1 MASLQY
7 GCVGRVGEN
16 LPASE
21 FPAATNWSSHRF
33 CLGRGR
39 VPLDSTK
46 TTRKKMSGQAPRTR
60 RREATCPSRQLP
72 VCRFALLTAP
82 CKANDAGGSG
92 AGSTVL
98 APCDWY
104 LPTHAADLGL
114 RPTAVPGRSLG
125 AAEGWSYLLAAS
137 IVRWSTSR
145 PRVRLRGP
153 TVCSA
158 PPSPSSPSSACSALF
173 ELSISSLQRHHL
185 IIILYVPTRSQII
198 RCARYFMLPPPST
211 VHGSAFSSPS
221 STNPRSSR
229 DFDDG
234 TIRSFPLVDP
244 IGSRGSDMAQP
255 FVKKDDDLDEE
266 EEYSPF
272 YGIEKG
278 AVLQEARVFHDPQL
292 DARRCS
298 QVITK
303 LLYLLNQGETFT
315 KVEATE
321 VFFAVTKLFQ
331 SKDTVLRRMVY
342 LMIKELSPS
351 ADEVIIVTS
360 SLMKDMNSKTDMYR
374 ANAIRVLCR
383 ITDSTLLT
391 QIERYLKQA
400 IVDKNPVVASAALVS
415 GVHLLQTNSEIV
427 KRWSNEVQEAVQ
439 SRAALVQFHALA
451 LLHQIRQND
460 RLAVSKLVTSLTK
473 GSLRSPLAQCLLI
486 RYTSQVIKES
496 STNTQAGERP
506 FFDYL
511 ESCLR
516 HKSEMVVFE
525 AARAITELSGVT
537 SRELTPAITVL
548 QLFLSSSKPVLRFAA
563 IRTLNKVAST
573 HPLAV
578 TNCNIDME
586 SLISDQNRS
595 IATLAITTLLKTGN
609 ESSVDRLMKQITS
622 FMSDIADEFKI
633 VVVEAIRTLCLKFP
647 LKYRSMMNFL
657 SNILREEGG
666 FDYKKAIVD
675 SIVILIRDIPDAKE
689 IGLFHL
695 CEFIEDCEF
704 TYLSTQILHFLG
716 NEGPKTSD
724 PSKYIRYIYNR
735 VILENAT
742 VRASAVSTL
751 AKFGAMVDS
760 LKPRIFV
767 LLRRCLFDSD
777 DEVRDRATL
786 YLDSLGS
793 DASVGGTDEDIKD
806 FLFGPL
812 DVPLVNLETS
822 LRSYEASDIPFDIN
836 SVPKEV
842 KSQPLA
848 EKKAPG
854 KKAIGLGAAPSGP
867 TSVVDAYEKLLSSI
881 PEFSSFGK
889 LFKSCSPMELTEP
902 ETEYAVNVVKHIFDG
917 HVVFQYNC
925 TNTIPEQLLEKVTVF
940 VDASEAEEFSEVLT
954 KPLQSLPYDLP
965 GQTFVAFEK
974 PEGVPAIGKFS
985 NLLKFVVK
993 EVDPATGEADEEG
1006 VEDEYQLEDLEIV
1019 AADYMLKV
1027 GVSNFKNAWE
1037 NMDPDNERIDE
1048 YGLGVK
1054 ESLAETV
1061 SAVTDILGMQ
1071 PCEGTEV
1078 VPNNSRSHTCLLSGI
1093 FIGNMKVLVRVSF
1106 GIDGSKQ
1113 VAMKLAVRSEGP
1125 EISEK
1130 IHEIVA
1136 EG

>member
-1 MASLQY
+1 
-7 GCVGRVGEN
+7 
-16 LPASE
+16 
-21 FPAATNWSSHRF
+21 
-33 CLGRGR
+33 
-39 VPLDSTK
+39 
-46 TTRKKMSGQAPRTR
+46 MS
-60 RREATCPSRQLP
+60 
-72 VCRFALLTAP
+72 
-82 CKANDAGGSG
+82 
-92 AGSTVL
+92 
-98 APCDWY
+98 
-104 LPTHAADLGL
+104 
-114 RPTAVPGRSLG
+114 
-125 AAEGWSYLLAAS
+125 
-137 IVRWSTSR
+137 
-145 PRVRLRGP
+145 
-153 TVCSA
+153 
-158 PPSPSSPSSACSALF
+158 
-173 ELSISSLQRHHL
+173 
-185 IIILYVPTRSQII
+185 
-198 RCARYFMLPPPST
+198 
-211 VHGSAFSSPS
+211 
-221 STNPRSSR
+221 
-229 DFDDG
+229 
-234 TIRSFPLVDP
+234 
-244 IGSRGSDMAQP
+244 QP
-255 FVKKDDDLDEE
+255 FMKKDDDHDEE
-266 EEYSPF
+266 EEFSPF
-272 YGIEKG
+272 LGIEKG

-292 DARRCS
+292 DARKCS

-303 LLYLLNQGETFT
+303 LLYLLNQGETFIKT
-315 KVEATE
+315 EATE

-383 ITDSTLLT
+383 ITDGSLLT

-415 GVHLLQTNSEIV
+415 GIYLLQTNPEIV

-473 GSLRSPLAQCLLI
+473 GSVRSPLAQCLLI
-486 RYTSQVIKES
+486 RYTSQVIRES
-496 STNTQAGERP
+496 SANLQAGERP

-516 HKSEMVVFE
+516 HKAEMVVFE

-563 IRTLNKVAST
+563 IRTLNKVASA

-609 ESSVDRLMKQITS
+609 ESSVDRLMKQITN
-622 FMSDIADEFKI
+622 FMSDIADEFKV
-633 VVVEAIRTLCLKFP
+633 VVVEAIRSLCLKFP

-675 SIVILIRDIPDAKE
+675 SIVILIREIPDAKE

-742 VRASAVSTL
+742 VRACAVSTL

-760 LKPRIFV
+760 LKPRIFI

-786 YLDSLGS
+786 FLNTLAS
-793 DASVGGTDEDIKD
+793 DASVGETDEDVKD

-812 DVPLVNLETS
+812 DVPLANLETS
-822 LRSYEASDIPFDIN
+822 LRNYEASEEPFDIS

-854 KKAIGLGAAPSGP
+854 KKPTGLGVPLSGP
-867 TSVVDAYEKLLSSI
+867 TSAVDGYEKLLSSI
-881 PEFSSFGK
+881 PEFSAFGK
-889 LFKSCSPMELTEP
+889 LFKSSAPVELTEA
-902 ETEYAVNVVKHIFDG
+902 ETEYSVNVVKHIFDS
-917 HVVFQYNC
+917 HVIFQYNC
-925 TNTIPEQLLEKVTVF
+925 TNTIAEQLLEQVTVF
-940 VDASEAEEFSEVLT
+940 VDASEAEDFSEVVS
-954 KPLQSLPYDLP
+954 KPLRSLPCDSP

-993 EVDPATGEADEEG
+993 EVDPSTGEAEEEG

-1037 NMDPDNERIDE
+1037 SMGPDNERVDE

-1061 SAVTDILGMQ
+1061 RAVIDILGMQ
-1071 PCEGTEV
+1071 PCEGTEA
-1078 VPNNSRSHTCLLSGI
+1078 VPNNSRSHTCLLSGV
-1093 FIGNMKVLVRVSF
+1093 FVGNVKVLVRVSF
-1106 GIDGSKQ
+1106 GIDGSRQ
-1113 VAMKLAVRSEGP
+1113 VAMKLAVRSDDP
-1125 EISEK
+1125 DISEK
-1130 IHEIVA
+1130 IHEIVT